1 MKDQDH
7 VDEFAGVVFFR
18 EALGKE
24 RAWRKDLNK
33 RLESTVA

>member
-24 RAWRKDLNK
+24 KA
-33 RLESTVA
+33 